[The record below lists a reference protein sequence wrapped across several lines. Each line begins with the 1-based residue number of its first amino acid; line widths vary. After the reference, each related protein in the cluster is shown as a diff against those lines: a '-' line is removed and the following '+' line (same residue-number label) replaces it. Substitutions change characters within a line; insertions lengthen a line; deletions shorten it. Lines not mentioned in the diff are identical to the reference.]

1 MGCGQSSA
9 SFFESRGLIYI
20 YYGTTSGNSSRLAF
34 TFASQ
39 IRKLNFL
46 PKVINLSEF
55 EPDQITQQK
64 LSIFFVSTYGVGSC
78 SSDAQKFNSWIFSQE
93 RKNDEFNC
101 MSYIVFALGN
111 TNHEN
116 YCQFGIRLDKR
127 LEELGAKRLFVLG
140 KGNAAENTTENDYQ
154 DWINTGVE
162 QTLIQTYPAQTCDP
176 KKFEQSIQKI
186 KYTNEPENEQLENLD
201 YQAQKYK
208 SSITF
213 TINEIKE
220 LKKKPTLG
228 NSTLFI
234 DLIADNINYKTAS
247 NIAIYPQNSDQDI
260 NELCNQLRFDKNMKF
275 EIVTTSKH
283 PFPNPISIQNYLR
296 KYCDFTGLI
305 TKKQLMELS
314 NLAINKQ
321 IKEELLKASSFEG
334 RDFYEE
340 HFQKKRESLLTVIKK
355 YNIRNL
361 SIEQLLEICPLIT
374 PRFFTIASS
383 NMKYPKNIHI
393 LASQLI
399 LYEKRLGLCSQY
411 FSTLKKGSIIKGYLS
426 DSKFTFPKNPKV
438 PVLLIGPGA
447 GLAPMRALIQERD
460 YYLESNKLDM
470 SPFQGNMD
478 LLFGCRTEDEYFF
491 EEELKNYEKNGTLS
505 NLKVA
510 FSRKEVKQYV
520 TDIMDLNQIHSHL
533 TMEGLIY
540 ICGSSQMGRDIT
552 NKIQDMYKQIENIA
566 PYMAFKKIS
575 ELEQKQQLI
584 TELWG

>member
-34 TFASQ
+34 QFASQ
-39 IRKLNFL
+39 TRKLNFL

-55 EPDQITQQK
+55 EPDQISQQK
-64 LSIFFVSTYGVGSC
+64 LAVFFVSTYGVGSS
-78 SSDAQKFNSWIFSQE
+78 SSDAQKFNSWIFSNE
-93 RKNDEFNC
+93 RKNDEFKS

-127 LEELGAKRLFVLG
+127 LEELGAKRLFALG

-154 DWINTGVE
+154 NWINTGVE
-162 QTLIQTYPAQTCDP
+162 QTLVQAYPAQTCDP

-186 KYTNEPENEQLENLD
+186 KYTNEPENENLENLD

-260 NELCNQLRFDKNMKF
+260 NELCHQLRFDKNMKF
-275 EIVTTSKH
+275 EVITTSKH

-314 NLAINKQ
+314 NLAINIQ
-321 IKEELLKASSFEG
+321 SKEELLKASSFEG
-334 RDFYEE
+334 REFYEE
-340 HFQKKRESLLTVIKK
+340 NFQKKRESLLTVIKK

-383 NMKYPKNIHI
+383 NMKYPKNVHI
-393 LASQLI
+393 LASQLV
-399 LYEKRLGLCSQY
+399 LHEKRLGLCSQY
-411 FSTLKKGSIIKGYLS
+411 FSSLKKGSIVKGYLS
-426 DSKFTFPKNPKV
+426 ESKFIFPKNPKV

-460 YYLESNKLDM
+460 YYLEQNNLDR
-470 SPFQGNMD
+470 SPFQGNME

-533 TMEGLIY
+533 TMEGMIY

-552 NKIQDMYKQIENIA
+552 NRIQDMYKQIENIA
-566 PYMAFKKIS
+566 PYLAFKKIS

>member
-34 TFASQ
+34 TFANET
-39 IRKLNFL
+39 RKLNFL

-55 EPDQITQQK
+55 EPDQISSQK
-64 LSIFFVSTYGVGSC
+64 LAVFFVSTYGVGSC
-78 SSDAQKFNSWIFSQE
+78 SSDAQKFNSWIFSKE
-93 RKNDEFNC
+93 RKNDEFNN

-116 YCQFGIRLDKR
+116 YCQFGIKLDKR
-127 LEELGAKRLFVLG
+127 LEELGAKRLFALG

-154 DWINTGVE
+154 NWINTGVE

-186 KYTNEPENEQLENLD
+186 KYTNESENENHPNLD

-208 SSITF
+208 NSITF

-234 DLIADNINYKTAS
+234 DLIADNINYVTAC

-275 EIVTTSKH
+275 EIITTSKH
-283 PFPNPISIQNYLR
+283 PFPNPISIYNYLK

-314 NLAINKQ
+314 NQVINKQ
-321 IKEELLKASSFEG
+321 HKEELLNAASFEG
-334 RDFYEE
+334 REFYDEN
-340 HFQKKRESLLTVIKK
+340 FNKKRENLLTVIKK

-361 SIEQLLEICPLIT
+361 SIEQLLEICPLIN

-411 FSTLKKGSIIKGYLS
+411 FSNLKKGSVLKGYLS
-426 DSKFTFPKNPKV
+426 DSKFVFPKNPKV
-438 PVLLIGPGA
+438 PILLIGPGA

-460 YYLESNKLDM
+460 YYLESNNLEKCPL
-470 SPFQGNMD
+470 QGNME

-491 EEELKNYEKNGTLS
+491 EEELKHYEKNGALS

-510 FSRKEVKQYV
+510 FSRKTIKQYV

-533 TMEGLIY
+533 SMEGIIY

-552 NKIQDMYKQIENIA
+552 NKIQDMYKDIENIA
-566 PYMAFKKIS
+566 PYLAFKKIS